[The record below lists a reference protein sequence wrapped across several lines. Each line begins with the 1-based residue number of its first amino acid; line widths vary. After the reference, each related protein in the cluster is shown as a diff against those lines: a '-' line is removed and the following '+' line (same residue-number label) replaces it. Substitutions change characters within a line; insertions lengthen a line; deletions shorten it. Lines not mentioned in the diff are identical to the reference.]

1 MYLYI
6 VATPI
11 GNLEDMTLRAIRVL
25 KGCDLV
31 LCEDARET
39 RKLLNHYDIKT
50 MTQSYHAQSKL
61 SKIDKIIEMLAD
73 GRNIA
78 LVSDAGTP
86 AISDPGSLLVK
97 KIREAFAYDDFDDR
111 QNRQSKIQIISVP
124 GPSALTA
131 AFSASGIVGGEFTF
145 LGFLPHKKGRETL
158 FKEIASGDRP
168 YIFYESP
175 HRLLKTLESLQKFC
189 PEKRMFV
196 AKEISKIYEEYF
208 QGTAKEILD
217 IFSKNP
223 DKLRGEFVVI
233 VS

>member
-1 MYLYI
+1 M
-6 VATPI
+6 
-11 GNLEDMTLRAIRVL
+11 
-25 KGCDLV
+25 
-31 LCEDARET
+31 
-39 RKLLNHYDIKT
+39 
-50 MTQSYHAQSKL
+50 S
-61 SKIDKIIEMLAD
+61 
-73 GRNIA
+73 
-78 LVSDAGTP
+78 
-86 AISDPGSLLVK
+86 
-97 KIREAFAYDDFDDR
+97 
-111 QNRQSKIQIISVP
+111 
-124 GPSALTA
+124 
-131 AFSASGIVGGEFTF
+131 
-145 LGFLPHKKGRETL
+145 KKGRETL